1 MRSSWKPLLV
11 IGLVGGASVFAGDHF
26 RVRAKL
32 LPGAPAGAKYQHSD
46 VMSRGSYWAMLERE
60 EVVEDLNFV
69 RQIQNPP
76 VTAATKPTA
85 PEPASRPSGGVGAPV
100 NPSSTRF
107 LVAADGR
114 EVVASEA
121 DTATPQSKKRTLRK
135 VFRSSTR
142 DVATTADRRSVDAAP
157 VRLDDIRLA
166 AYCDGRILFTGRIQ
180 ELPKSGSA
188 NALVKERTDGCRV
201 TIRVR
206 GYSSTEVASMAVSP
220 NGPMLFEC
228 VQTFWMAKQ
237 DDYAISLVCPEEVQL
252 CGSHYQ
258 ELTHLQVEVETRR
271 NR

>member
-1 MRSSWKPLLV
+1 MRWSWKPLLL

-32 LPGAPAGAKYQHSD
+32 LPGAPAGAKYQHSG

-69 RQIQNPP
+69 RKIQSTP
-76 VTAATKPTA
+76 VTATTKP
-85 PEPASRPSGGVGAPV
+85 
-100 NPSSTRF
+100 
-107 LVAADGR
+107 
-114 EVVASEA
+114 
-121 DTATPQSKKRTLRK
+121 SKQQTFRK

-180 ELPKSGSA
+180 ELPKSGAASP
-188 NALVKERTDGCRV
+188 LVKERTDGCRV

>member
-1 MRSSWKPLLV
+1 MRWSWKPLLA
-11 IGLVGGASVFAGDHF
+11 IGLVSGASVFAGDHF

-32 LPGAPAGAKYQHSD
+32 LTGAPAGANYRHND
-46 VMSRGSYWAMLERE
+46 VVSPGSYWAMLERE
-60 EVVEDLNFV
+60 EVVEDLNFI

-76 VTAATKPTA
+76 VTSVKT
-85 PEPASRPSGGVGAPV
+85 E
-100 NPSSTRF
+100 
-107 LVAADGR
+107 
-114 EVVASEA
+114 
-121 DTATPQSKKRTLRK
+121 SKQQTFRK

-142 DVATTADRRSVDAAP
+142 DVSTTEDRRSIDAAP

-166 AYCDGRILFTGRIQ
+166 AYSNGRIFFTGRIQ
-180 ELPKSGSA
+180 ELPRSGTAGSP
-188 NALVKERTDGCRV
+188 VKERTDGCRV
-201 TIRVR
+201 IIRVR

-228 VQTFWMAKQ
+228 VQSFWMSKQ
-237 DDYAISLVCPEEVQL
+237 DDCAISLVCPEEVQL